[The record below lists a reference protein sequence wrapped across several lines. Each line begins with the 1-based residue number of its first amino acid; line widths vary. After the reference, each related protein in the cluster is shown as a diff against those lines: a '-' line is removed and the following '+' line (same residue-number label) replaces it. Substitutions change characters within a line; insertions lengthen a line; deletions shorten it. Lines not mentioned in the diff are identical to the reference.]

1 MFVKKIMII
10 TIFRY
15 IIALLACLSVA
26 LLLLDNILLPKY
38 VGTNKDVFLPD
49 CRGEIKKNAEK
60 TGVFGWAR
68 NASDGSVEAFIQGE
82 DKALNDLLALCWEGP
97 ELAEVED
104 VLTQDSN
111 VDESISSFDIH

>member
-1 MFVKKIMII
+1 MATKAVVRLM
-10 TIFRY
+10 
-15 IIALLACLSVA
+15 IALHISIYGRVQA
-26 LLLLDNILLPKY
+26 
-38 VGTNKDVFLPD
+38 VGF
-49 CRGEIKKNAEK
+49 RSWIKKNAEK

-97 ELAEVED
+97 DLADVED

-111 VDESISSFDIH
+111 VDETIDSFDIH